1 LACGI
6 FFSIAII
13 LYPLG
18 GFMEIG
24 KRIEKLLALD
34 EEHRLLSKWEQNFL
48 TSFQAQPPGYTL
60 SVRQN
65 DVIQKIEAKLSP
77 ATLEEARNWEESWTQ
92 EKATKL
98 RLIAEYYRGTGYF
111 TSLARQVLKDPN
123 YIPPRKAYEKMCENK
138 YAKRVLEIAA
148 REPAFPEGTTVMLRA
163 TAKSKLS
170 NTKFNKL
177 KNNPLFVLRVL
188 PHVHS
193 SAKGAKLYEILSG
206 CSCDVFRIEERFL
219 KSYRKTKGG
228 RAR

>member
-1 LACGI
+1 
-6 FFSIAII
+6 
-13 LYPLG
+13 
-18 GFMEIG
+18 MEIG

-48 TSFQAQPPGYTL
+48 TSFQTKPPGCTL

-77 ATLEEARNWEESWTQ
+77 ATLQEVRNWEENWTKD
-92 EKATKL
+92 KARNL
-98 RLIAEYYRGTGYF
+98 HLIAEYYRGTGYF
-111 TSLARQVLKDPN
+111 TSLARKVLRDPS

-148 REPAFPEGTTVMLRA
+148 EAPQFPEGTTVMHRA

-170 NTKFNKL
+170 TVKFNKL

-206 CSCDVFRIEERFL
+206 CSCDVLRIEERFL
-219 KSYRKTKGG
+219 KSYRKPKRG
-228 RAR
+228 RTV

>member
-1 LACGI
+1 
-6 FFSIAII
+6 
-13 LYPLG
+13 
-18 GFMEIG
+18 MEIG
-24 KRIEKLLALD
+24 KRIKKLLALD

-48 TSFQAQPPGYTL
+48 ASLQTQPKGHSL

-65 DVIQKIEAKLSP
+65 DVLQKVEAKLSP
-77 ATLEEARNWEESWTQ
+77 ATLKEARDWEESWTE
-92 EKATKL
+92 EKAHNL

-111 TSLARQVLKDPN
+111 TSLARQVLRDPA

-138 YAKRVLEIAA
+138 YAKRVLEIASGT
-148 REPAFPEGTTVMLRA
+148 PAYPEGTTVMLRA

-206 CSCDVFRIEERFL
+206 CSCDVLRIEERFL
-219 KSYRKTKGG
+219 KSYRKPKGV
-228 RAR
+228 RTV